1 MNEQPKKRDTRITVE
16 LPTEMHNLVNELSN
30 DLQMSKSQVIR
41 YSLQN
46 NLRDVSALKRKRM
59 SLEDRNLI
67 VEHILNLTN
76 EVNHLSSTIQK
87 TTIQLN
93 ELTHALNK
101 ADKSLTSTPA
111 VTDVQ
116 QLQDDLQSLVNQS
129 REGLNK
135 VWQLLQ

>member
-101 ADKSLTSTPA
+101 TDKSLTSTPA